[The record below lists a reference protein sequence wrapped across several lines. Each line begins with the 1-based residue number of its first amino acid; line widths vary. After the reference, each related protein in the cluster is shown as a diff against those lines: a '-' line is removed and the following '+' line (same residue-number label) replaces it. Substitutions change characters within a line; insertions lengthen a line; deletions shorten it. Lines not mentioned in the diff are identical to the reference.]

1 MHNRTQRYQKYSE
14 EEGGRMDTWK
24 GKEKEREA
32 GWIWLT
38 HNYKSSSKNITVQWC
53 MNLGAARKT
62 QNKSKISETNLN
74 SLYFN
79 FNTELKTFYCYTKD
93 LQSCFTRTNENLMLL
108 EALSTSSSATDNSL
122 FNSSTL
128 PRKRFTSAS
137 YCSALRTAC
146 ANSVDLSWSTF
157 FSFPWECLKSESSCI
172 KHNLCSNKLKCHHFY
187 SDTCITKQDVEI
199 FPWKPYLPEYK
210 MRSF

>member
-1 MHNRTQRYQKYSE
+1 MK
-14 EEGGRMDTWK
+14 
-24 GKEKEREA
+24 
-32 GWIWLT
+32 
-38 HNYKSSSKNITVQWC
+38 
-53 MNLGAARKT
+53 LGAARRT
-62 QNKSKISETNLN
+62 QNKSKITETNLN

-93 LQSCFTRTNENLMLL
+93 LQSCFTRTTNENLMLL

-157 FSFPWECLKSESSCI
+157 FSFPWECLKSESSCV
-172 KHNLCSNKLKCHHFY
+172 KHNLRSNELKLHHIY
-187 SDTCITKQDVEI
+187 SNTYITKQDAAI
-199 FPWKPYLPEYK
+199 FP
-210 MRSF
+210 

>member
-1 MHNRTQRYQKYSE
+1 
-14 EEGGRMDTWK
+14 
-24 GKEKEREA
+24 
-32 GWIWLT
+32 
-38 HNYKSSSKNITVQWC
+38 
-53 MNLGAARKT
+53 
-62 QNKSKISETNLN
+62 
-74 SLYFN
+74 
-79 FNTELKTFYCYTKD
+79 
-93 LQSCFTRTNENLMLL
+93 MLL

-172 KHNLCSNKLKCHHFY
+172 KHNLHSSELKCHHFY
-187 SDTCITKQDVEI
+187 SDIYHKARCSNISLNATCTWIYDEIILKLVEEWGYFI
-199 FPWKPYLPEYK
+199 ILHKVKYIQHRNSPENWGLWSVVTLRTRFYLGQYGIPYAFWLFNPLEPKVNYSWCAMCCWKNEHWLKSSHVKSWWPLKLYNLCK
-210 MRSF
+210 VN